1 MSFYSPIVLNSEIYF
16 NNKKII
22 TGILSFIH
30 SSKNA
35 KIIKNLS
42 YVGKKII
49 NVSEIFLKVLKV

>member
-1 MSFYSPIVLNSEIYF
+1 MSSNSPQVLKSKKYF

-22 TGILSFIH
+22 TEVLSCMH
-30 SSKNA
+30 SSKNV